1 MGREVT
7 EESREKRRRLLRL
20 AEAGRENA
28 TFPAFHQP
36 WPLLGPSEA
45 ADGV

>member
-1 MGREVT
+1 M
-7 EESREKRRRLLRL
+7 EESREKRRRAVLLRL